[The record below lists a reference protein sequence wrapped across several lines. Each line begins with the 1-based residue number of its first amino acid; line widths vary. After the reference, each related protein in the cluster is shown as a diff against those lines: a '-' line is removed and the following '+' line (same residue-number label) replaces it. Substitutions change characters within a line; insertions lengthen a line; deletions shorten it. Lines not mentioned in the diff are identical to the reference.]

1 MSLQEIAQ
9 RIHNCQRCPLAETR
23 TGTVPGVGPDNAE
36 IMFIGEA
43 PGANEDKTGIP
54 FSGPSGKDM
63 DKLLHSNGIDRRHIF
78 ITNIVKC
85 RPPGNRDPR
94 PEEIEACRDFLQEQI
109 DALEPKLIVSVG
121 APSTKWFKP
130 EVRYITKVA
139 GRAYRHGKHILI
151 PVMHP
156 AAGLHRGTNK
166 PFIAENFA
174 RIGAFL
180 NVARLEPEPVQG
192 SFNLPTPED
201 TEPEPEHQQQTLF

>member
-23 TGTVPGVGPDNAE
+23 TGTVPGVGPEDAE

-63 DKLLHSNGIDRRHIF
+63 DKLLHNNGINRRHLF

-94 PEEIEACRDFLQEQI
+94 PDEIEACREYLQEQI
-109 DALEPKLIVSVG
+109 DTIQPKLIVSIG
-121 APSTKWFKP
+121 GPSTRWFKP
-130 EVRYITKVA
+130 EVHAITPVA
-139 GRAYRHGKHILI
+139 GRAFRHGNHILI

-156 AAGLHRGTNK
+156 AAGLRRGSNK
-166 PFIAENFA
+166 PFIADNFA
-174 RIGAFL
+174 RIRAFL

-192 SFNLPTPED
+192 TLVPPEPE
-201 TEPEPEHQQQTLF
+201 TPEPEHQQQTLF